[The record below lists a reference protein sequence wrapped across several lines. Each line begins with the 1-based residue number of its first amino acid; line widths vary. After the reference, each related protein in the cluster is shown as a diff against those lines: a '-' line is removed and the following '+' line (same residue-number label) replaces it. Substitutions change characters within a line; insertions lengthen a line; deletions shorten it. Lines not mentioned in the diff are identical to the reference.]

1 MINPRMNVYY
11 DHRNEENRVRALQEM
26 LRTVARLS
34 GDMTLS
40 TAVDGNFDNGTE
52 NALRAFQRKY
62 GLTENGEADLA
73 TWEKLREIYTLYL
86 LENSPP
92 DPIMPFYSGKMRVLP
107 GEKSHLVMILQI
119 MLAALRVL
127 YDGYGE
133 LPISGVYD
141 GATGEAIRQFQKANL
156 LSATGEV
163 DLMTW
168 NRLAAEYNYVAKDR
182 K

>member
-40 TAVDGNFDNGTE
+40 TAVDGTFD
-52 NALRAFQRKY
+52 KY

-107 GEKSHLVMILQI
+107 GERSHLVMILQI
-119 MLAALRVL
+119 MLEALRVL

-133 LPISGVYD
+133 ISISGVYD